1 MNLIERAKQRIP
13 GGVNSPV
20 RAFGSVDMDPVFI
33 RSGRGAYV
41 YDESGNEYLDFIGS
55 WGPMILGHGKEE
67 LIQNAQEYLQEG
79 LTFGLPTAIEVEMA
93 ELVTEATRTDMVRMV
108 NSGTEAAMS
117 VIRLARGFTGRE
129 KIIKFEGCYHGHSD
143 SLLVKSG
150 SGTLTFRKP
159 TSSGVP
165 YDTIKHTIVCEYNNI
180 ESVKEAV
187 RQFPD
192 DIACVILEP
201 IAGNMGVV
209 PSELAFI
216 QELRA
221 LTEKE
226 GIVLIFDEVITGF
239 RTVYG
244 SISSLFGV
252 QADLYCFGKIIGG
265 GLPVGAFAGK
275 REIMEH
281 LSPVG
286 GVYQAGTLSGNP
298 LAMKMGRD
306 TLHILRD
313 NPAIYDK
320 LAEYGAM
327 LEEGFTSNLKET
339 NTPGAVT
346 RFRSMVCLFFG
357 EFDTIRSFEDVKHA
371 DTDTHARYF
380 KEMIGMGIILA
391 PAQFEAIFLSDA
403 HTKENIEYLI
413 ASSKKAMLAIK

>member
-33 RSGRGAYV
+33 QSGRGAYV

-79 LTFGLPTAIEVEMA
+79 LTFGLPTAIEVELA

-117 VIRLARGFTGRE
+117 AIRLARGFTGRE

-371 DTDTHARYF
+371 DTDTYARYF

>member
-33 RSGRGAYV
+33 QSGRGAYV

-117 VIRLARGFTGRE
+117 AIRLARGFTGRE

-371 DTDTHARYF
+371 DTDTYARYF

-413 ASSKKAMLAIK
+413 ASSQKAMLAIK

>member
-41 YDESGNEYLDFIGS
+41 YDESGNQYLDFIGS

-117 VIRLARGFTGRE
+117 AIRLARGFTGRE

-192 DIACVILEP
+192 EIACVILEP

-327 LEEGFTSNLKET
+327 LEEGFTNNLKET

-371 DTDTHARYF
+371 DTDTYARYF

>member
-20 RAFGSVDMDPVFI
+20 RAFGFVDMDPVFI
-33 RSGRGAYV
+33 QSGRGAYV

-117 VIRLARGFTGRE
+117 AIRLARGFTGRE

-371 DTDTHARYF
+371 DTDTYARYF

>member
-33 RSGRGAYV
+33 QSGRGAYV

-93 ELVTEATRTDMVRMV
+93 ELVTDATRTDMVRMV

-117 VIRLARGFTGRE
+117 AIRLARGFTGRE

-371 DTDTHARYF
+371 DTDTYARYF

>member
-33 RSGRGAYV
+33 QSGRGAYV

-117 VIRLARGFTGRE
+117 ANRLARGFTGRE

-371 DTDTHARYF
+371 DTDTYARYF

>member
-33 RSGRGAYV
+33 QSGRGAYV

-117 VIRLARGFTGRE
+117 AIRLARGFTGRE

-371 DTDTHARYF
+371 DTDTYARYF

>member
-33 RSGRGAYV
+33 QSGRGAYV

-117 VIRLARGFTGRE
+117 AIRLARGFTGRE

>member
-1 MNLIERAKQRIP
+1 
-13 GGVNSPV
+13 
-20 RAFGSVDMDPVFI
+20 
-33 RSGRGAYV
+33 
-41 YDESGNEYLDFIGS
+41 
-55 WGPMILGHGKEE
+55 
-67 LIQNAQEYLQEG
+67 
-79 LTFGLPTAIEVEMA
+79 
-93 ELVTEATRTDMVRMV
+93 
-108 NSGTEAAMS
+108 MS
-117 VIRLARGFTGRE
+117 AIRLARGFTGRE

-244 SISSLFGV
+244 IHLLLFRV
-252 QADLYCFGKIIGG
+252 QVICTASEDHRRG
-265 GLPVGAFAGK
+265 PAVGHSGQAG
-275 REIMEH
+275 IMEH

-286 GVYQAGTLSGNP
+286 GVYQAGTLS
-298 LAMKMGRD
+298 
-306 TLHILRD
+306 
-313 NPAIYDK
+313 AI
-320 LAEYGAM
+320 ACHENGA
-327 LEEGFTSNLKET
+327 GYAAYS
-339 NTPGAVT
+339 
-346 RFRSMVCLFFG
+346 
-357 EFDTIRSFEDVKHA
+357 
-371 DTDTHARYF
+371 AR
-380 KEMIGMGIILA
+380 
-391 PAQFEAIFLSDA
+391 
-403 HTKENIEYLI
+403 
-413 ASSKKAMLAIK
+413 